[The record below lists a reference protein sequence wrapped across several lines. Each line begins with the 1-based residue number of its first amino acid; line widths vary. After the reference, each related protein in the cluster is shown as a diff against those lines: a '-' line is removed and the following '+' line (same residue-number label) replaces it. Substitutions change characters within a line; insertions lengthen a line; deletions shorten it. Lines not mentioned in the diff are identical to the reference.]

1 MDDDDNRSILEQDI
15 EEEEPL
21 TRRDILSPVVKRV
34 VDALGGYE
42 GDVYR
47 LGDEAYGCLKD
58 LKRLWRK
65 DDTDDER
72 TVARL
77 FWESRVLMNDIIP
90 ILLETAGKGLVEDKR
105 AIACADLLTAMTWPI
120 DMAEELKE
128 LDDEL
133 DKGTDYTQLLQSHL
147 HYKAAL
153 LKPGV
158 MQALFGILL
167 PPLAKHHKERT
178 PRDGQIIHVVLYLFR
193 NLAFIKDLPINMH
206 LSSDQAEFSAL
217 QTKLIRIMSETHTFE
232 LLLTVA
238 SNTSN
243 DPLFNTW
250 NTLVLEI
257 FYLLLRG
264 TKPTSL
270 TLDPAKQPQDN
281 LRRLLATED
290 RRKKEISRKASS
302 RHSRFGTTI
311 AVSLNPNKKPKPVE
325 DAGNE
330 ADVESSKSQPFVLHR
345 QQAIKEST
353 GTIWDMKKKQ
363 TKKRDKV
370 VDELS
375 RTDNLSSEARIILRQ
390 FAVNFLD
397 GCFNSFL
404 SALIKDIRSERAKIT
419 DKDNLRLLYVTK
431 WFLEFFLAMRA
442 KEKEKGGWG
451 FDLVAEV
458 TERTWI
464 VWVLKRMREANEE
477 KPKLWTELQ
486 AGIECLTQLLLLI
499 DNMASSDITDPV
511 LNEAADILQ
520 QQLIYNGEV
529 LDIAFESL
537 RTYKEGTQSLAYL
550 DSSVYLG
557 YSLLRMLER
566 WGKQKSGEMYVR
578 KKKTKGKSKG
588 GVPDVE
594 DEEVEE
600 EQVIH
605 ETMFTFEAFE
615 MKFAHTDI
623 NHTLLTYLARYK
635 DFSSPEHMKRAVNL
649 LHRQA
654 VRAKAEGLFFKVST
668 LDLFKTILADQRS
681 FPREQPYKDLI
692 NLINFILRRFFKALE
707 GYPFLAIEA
716 FFPKNRGHWKVFSSY
731 EPESSTAKERARDED
746 AKIPADIHVKK
757 GHSWSEEVGIV
768 VAVLIDA
775 GQGDLVDWT
784 KEILTTV
791 IAQREKI
798 IEETDVK
805 DDDADDED
813 QRPAVNLDTPS
824 SEALAKMHDYR
835 IPCTKDEHANA
846 VTKNPQL
853 KLLFRLC
860 KFYIENE
867 DADELEWYIPAA
879 ISPVELR
886 RTLTVINQFL
896 ESPIDLN
903 GKKASQLLAKTRRR
917 RRRIRV
923 QESDQED
930 EEASDDEDP
939 RRRKKSEK
947 KKKEEEQY
955 KSAQFIEDS
964 DEEYG
969 NMEAFLAQEKARREK
984 AAGKPAALAEG
995 ESTTMK
1001 SHGTKK
1007 RRKKAGDKGDKKRRK
1022 GETDNTAVV
1031 VLSDEVNSDLD
1042 TDIEVEEGG
1051 HSTGADERPQPPPIL
1066 PRPKPIYKSRTSD
1079 ITPLSS
1085 AGQEVGDHQTV
1096 SKRPVHE
1103 PVSPSSLPVRR
1114 KGRLIVSDEEE

>member
-1 MDDDDNRSILEQDI
+1 MDDDYDRSTPEQGI
-15 EEEEPL
+15 EGEEPL
-21 TRRDILSPVVKRV
+21 TRRDILGPVVKRV

-77 FWESRVLMNDIIP
+77 FWETRVLINDIIP

-133 DKGTDYTQLLQSHL
+133 DKYSDYTQLLQSHL

-158 MQALFGILL
+158 MQALFCILL

-178 PRDGQIIHVVLYLFR
+178 PRDGQIVHVVLYLFR

-217 QTKLIRIMSETHTFE
+217 QTKLVRVMSETHTFE
-232 LLLTVA
+232 LLFTIA
-238 SNTSN
+238 SNTDN

-270 TLDPAKQPQDN
+270 TLDPAKQPQEN

-290 RRKKEISRKASS
+290 RRKKEIARKASS

-311 AVSLNPNKKPKPVE
+311 AVSLNPNKKPKPAE

-330 ADVESSKSQPFVLHR
+330 ADVESTKSQPFVLHR

-375 RTDNLSSEARIILRQ
+375 RTDNLSPEAKIILRQ

-397 GCFNSFL
+397 GSFNPFL

-419 DKDNLRLLYVTK
+419 NKDNLRLLYVTK

-442 KEKEKGGWG
+442 KEKDKGVWR

-464 VWVLKRMREANEE
+464 VWVLKRMREASEE

-537 RTYKEGTQSLAYL
+537 KTYKEGTQSLAYL

-566 WGKQKSGEMYVR
+566 WGKKKSGEMYVR
-578 KKKTKGKSKG
+578 KKKTKGKSK
-588 GVPDVE
+588 VEIPDVE

-600 EQVIH
+600 EKIIH

-615 MKFAHTDI
+615 MKFAQTDI
-623 NHTLLTYLARYK
+623 NHTLLAYLSRYR
-635 DFSSPEHMKRAVNL
+635 DFSSSEHMKRVVNL

-668 LDLFKTILADQRS
+668 LNLFKTILADQRS

-731 EPESSTAKERARDED
+731 EPESSTAEERAQDED
-746 AKIPADIHVKK
+746 ARIPADIHVKK

-768 VAVLIDA
+768 VAVLVEA
-775 GQGDLVDWT
+775 GQGELVDWT

-791 IAQREKI
+791 IAQRNKI
-798 IEETDVK
+798 IETDVR

-813 QRPAVNLDTPS
+813 HRPAVNLDTLS
-824 SEALAKMHDYR
+824 SEALAKMQDYR

-879 ISPVELR
+879 ISPGELR

-896 ESPIDLN
+896 DSPIDLN

-917 RRRIRV
+917 RRRTRM
-923 QESDQED
+923 QDSDQED
-930 EEASDDEDP
+930 EEVSDDEEP
-939 RRRKKSEK
+939 RRRKKTER

-969 NMEAFLAQEKARREK
+969 DMEAFLAQEKVRREK
-984 AAGKPAALAEG
+984 AAGKSVALGEG
-995 ESTTMK
+995 RSATIK

-1022 GETDNTAVV
+1022 GETDDMAVV

-1051 HSTGADERPQPPPIL
+1051 HSTGIDERPQPPPPL
-1066 PRPKPIYKSRTSD
+1066 PKAKPIYMPRTSD
-1079 ITPLSS
+1079 IRPLSS
-1085 AGQEVGDHQTV
+1085 ALQEKGDHQAV
-1096 SKRPVHE
+1096 SKRPEHE
-1103 PVSPSSLPVRR
+1103 PVSPSSLSVRR
-1114 KGRLIVSDEEE
+1114 KGRLIVSDEDE